1 MSIALTDRQAA
12 LRARDV
18 HVSTSTDVLTGSRQN
33 KGRNKKVP
41 FSSVLKV
48 AYIVYIYIYTG
59 RFSSLNRVAVTNL
72 QITGSRTGKREPA
85 WRPITRST

>member
-48 AYIVYIYIYTG
+48 AYIVYIYIYIARDSHFKT
-59 RFSSLNRVAVTNL
+59 V
-72 QITGSRTGKREPA
+72 
-85 WRPITRST
+85 